1 DRLDPRAG
9 VMLQVIWFDLGPDTP
24 GRLLLTVHHLVVDGV
39 SWRVLVPDLAEAYSE
54 LAAGREVV
62 LEPVP
67 TSFRHWA
74 RALRT
79 EATGQQRLAELPTWT
94 QLLDGQDPLLTS
106 RPVDPERDLGA
117 TVRQLSVKVS
127 TEVTSALLTSVP
139 TAFHA
144 GVDDVLLTGLTAAL
158 AEWRRRRGQDTAGVL
173 LDIEGHGRV
182 PLAEGVDLT
191 RTVGWFTSSYPV
203 RLDIGVVD
211 VMELRS
217 GGAAAGRAIK
227 RVKEQLRA
235 VPGDGLGHGLL
246 RHLNPE
252 TAPALAALPTAQIGF
267 NYLGRFPGHQNQGSQ
282 GQQPAEQHAW
292 QTAGDG
298 GRGGGTNDRIP
309 VMHALE
315 VMGVVHDLSD
325 GPRLTL
331 IVSWPSEL
339 LTESAARSLL
349 DGWAAMLTGL
359 AMHTTDVDGDTD
371 IGGHTPSDFP
381 LVDISQ
387 SELDEFEATAQ
398 QMDEGA

>member
-1 DRLDPRAG
+1 
-9 VMLQVIWFDLGPDTP
+9 M
-24 GRLLLTVHHLVVDGV
+24 
-39 SWRVLVPDLAEAYSE
+39 
-54 LAAGREVV
+54 

-79 EATGQQRLAELPTWT
+79 EATGQLRLAELPAWT
-94 QLLDGQDPLLTS
+94 ELLDGHDPLLTS

-127 TEVTSALLTSVP
+127 TEVTSALLTTVP

-144 GVDDVLLTGLTAAL
+144 GVDDILLTGLTAAL
-158 AEWRRRRGQDTAGVL
+158 AEWRRRQGQEDTPGVL
-173 LDIEGHGRV
+173 LDLEGHGRV

-203 RLDIGVVD
+203 RLDVGVVD

-217 GGAAAGRAIK
+217 GGAVAGRAIK
-227 RVKEQLRA
+227 RIKEQLRA
-235 VPGDGLGHGLL
+235 VPGDGLGYGML
-246 RHLNPE
+246 RYLNPE
-252 TAPALAALPTAQIGF
+252 TAPALTTLPTAQIGF
-267 NYLGRFPGHQNQGSQ
+267 NYLGRFPGQQHQGKQ
-282 GQQPAEQHAW
+282 GQRPAEQHAW

-298 GRGGGTNDRIP
+298 GRGGGANDRIA

-315 VMGVVHDLSD
+315 VMGIVHDLPD
-325 GPRLTL
+325 GPQLTL

-339 LTESAARSLL
+339 LAESAARSLL

-359 AMHTTDVDGDTD
+359 TTHTTDVDADTG